1 MKKRGFKYPL
11 GVYTLRGYFKKENQK
26 MKNNQKYLVIF
37 VGMIALALPGCRF
50 RREISVSL
58 PDESEEQIQAESN
71 TNIEKEDGRN
81 YLESVKL
88 KRNDNTD
95 LNQFA
100 QLLLGV
106 PTIEEAEQYKPK
118 HFLGDYYYE
127 KDGTVVIYNK
137 DFAISYSDE
146 NDGMAS
152 TYSHLM
158 NPIGDGSLL
167 RETYPEESLASCT
180 KEQAVKACEKYAR
193 LCGYEDAEVSSYAI
207 TLDAIQNIEKKL
219 QYTIGAPGEGYEVIT
234 RGQVE
239 QLRDEGKEAEA
250 DALYD
255 KMDSGFKRNLP
266 WKKEYEAMLLV
277 YKLKLNGVLMDNEQ
291 LEIIYLPYQNK
302 VVILSADL
310 PYEPEEISEKHELV
324 SKEKA
329 MSQAIQ
335 TLGTNIT
342 IDTISLVYVKEYN
355 ADGENYAVPTWRVDY
370 IQNNESA
377 IAGRT
382 GTIYI
387 DAVSGFVVNN

>member
-26 MKNNQKYLVIF
+26 MKNNQKYLGIF
-37 VGMIALALPGCRF
+37 ASVVVFALSGCRF

-71 TNIEKEDGRN
+71 TNIEKEDDRN

-355 ADGENYAVPTWRVDY
+355 ADGENYAVPTWRVEY

>member
-1 MKKRGFKYPL
+1 
-11 GVYTLRGYFKKENQK
+11 
-26 MKNNQKYLVIF
+26 MKNNQKYLGIF
-37 VGMIALALPGCRF
+37 ASVVVFALSGCRF

-355 ADGENYAVPTWRVDY
+355 ADGENYAVPTWRVEY

-377 IAGRT
+377 RPIMSDRKEKVRNAYNDRNKRS
-382 GTIYI
+382 
-387 DAVSGFVVNN
+387 DKEL

>member
-1 MKKRGFKYPL
+1 M
-11 GVYTLRGYFKKENQK
+11 
-26 MKNNQKYLVIF
+26 
-37 VGMIALALPGCRF
+37 
-50 RREISVSL
+50 
-58 PDESEEQIQAESN
+58 
-71 TNIEKEDGRN
+71 
-81 YLESVKL
+81 
-88 KRNDNTD
+88 
-95 LNQFA
+95 
-100 QLLLGV
+100 
-106 PTIEEAEQYKPK
+106 
-118 HFLGDYYYE
+118 GDYYYE

-266 WKKEYEAMLLV
+266 WKKEY
-277 YKLKLNGVLMDNEQ
+277 G
-291 LEIIYLPYQNK
+291 
-302 VVILSADL
+302 
-310 PYEPEEISEKHELV
+310 
-324 SKEKA
+324 
-329 MSQAIQ
+329 
-335 TLGTNIT
+335 
-342 IDTISLVYVKEYN
+342 
-355 ADGENYAVPTWRVDY
+355 
-370 IQNNESA
+370 
-377 IAGRT
+377 
-382 GTIYI
+382 
-387 DAVSGFVVNN
+387 DASGI

>member
-1 MKKRGFKYPL
+1 MKKRGFKYPI
-11 GVYTLRGYFKKENQK
+11 GVYTLRGYFKKDNQK

-50 RREISVSL
+50 RREISVSM
-58 PDESEEQIQAESN
+58 PAESEEQIQVESN
-71 TNIEKEDGRN
+71 TNIEKEDDRN
-81 YLESVKL
+81 YLESIKL
-88 KRNDNTD
+88 KRKDNTD

-310 PYEPEEISEKHELV
+310 PYEPEEISEKNELV

-355 ADGENYAVPTWRVDY
+355 ADGENYAVPTWRVEY

>member
-1 MKKRGFKYPL
+1 MKKRGLKYPL

-50 RREISVSL
+50 RREISVSM
-58 PDESEEQIQAESN
+58 PAESEEQIQVESN

>member
-1 MKKRGFKYPL
+1 
-11 GVYTLRGYFKKENQK
+11 
-26 MKNNQKYLVIF
+26 MKNNQKYLGIF
-37 VGMIALALPGCRF
+37 ASVVVFALSGCRF
-50 RREISVSL
+50 RREISVSM
-58 PDESEEQIQAESN
+58 PAESEEQIQVESN
-71 TNIEKEDGRN
+71 TNIEKEDDRN
-81 YLESVKL
+81 YLESIKL
-88 KRNDNTD
+88 KRKDNTD

-355 ADGENYAVPTWRVDY
+355 ADGENYAVPTWRVEY

>member
-1 MKKRGFKYPL
+1 MKKRGFKYPI

-50 RREISVSL
+50 RREISVSM
-58 PDESEEQIQAESN
+58 PAESEEQIQVESN
-71 TNIEKEDGRN
+71 TNIEKEDDRN
-81 YLESVKL
+81 YLESIKL
-88 KRNDNTD
+88 KRKDNTD

>member
-50 RREISVSL
+50 RREISVSM
-58 PDESEEQIQAESN
+58 PAESEEQIQVESN
-71 TNIEKEDGRN
+71 TNIEKEDDRN
-81 YLESVKL
+81 YLESIKL
-88 KRNDNTD
+88 KRKDNTD

-277 YKLKLNGVLMDNEQ
+277 YKLKLNGVLMDSEQ